1 VLWGGV
7 FLYVKESYNRET
19 MTRYG
24 HGTPDDWLER
34 NVYSRFSIL
43 GITLMAPP
51 TSCCSASSRA
61 R

>member
-7 FLYVKESYNRET
+7 FLYVRESYNRET

-24 HGTPDDWLER
+24 HGTPEDWLER

-43 GITLMAPP
+43 GITLMGAADVMLFGIVP
-51 TSCCSASSRA
+51 AL
-61 R
+61 